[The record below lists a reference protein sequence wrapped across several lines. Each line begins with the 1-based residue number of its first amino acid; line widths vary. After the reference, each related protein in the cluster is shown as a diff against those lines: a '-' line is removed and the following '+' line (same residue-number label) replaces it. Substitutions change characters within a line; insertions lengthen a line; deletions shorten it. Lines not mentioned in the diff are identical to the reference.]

1 MTGNKPKSTSSFA
14 LFRRCASTFGSL
26 ASSPN
31 PSSSST
37 TSLISSFQSIC
48 PDAVSESLAI
58 MIETLSTRDDVARPF
73 RDSALLPLANLV
85 INVSK
90 VSSIYSITKT
100 PISNSILILGAKTL
114 SASLSSSSD
123 PDAVVATSFANAVG
137 SAPLIQVLKSHPD
150 IPLLAQFIA
159 RALARVAKVETKVG
173 ILARLHGGID
183 VSLKIVTMYAQ
194 DSNQVELVVAALHLL
209 KVYCA
214 LSANNAEAVI
224 SKARLMIKA
233 LRPLSAWKVAKFA
246 FALLKACEPKL
257 QKITGDTVSQFVLD
271 AADACLDMK
280 DCDQKTLQLA
290 VDVLKI
296 SRPPLSPVLYR
307 LLDAFDDDEPSEPSE
322 SSEYKVLAC
331 DVVWSASISDLD
343 IGKYQVAARDFNPH
357 SKKYF
362 DIVNFCSASGPPEPD
377 KSETFDCFPEHNDE
391 YAHPVKTPLKNFSRR
406 PLRGGRSLARASPSA
421 QVRRC
426 CIIARPSCTTKKAQP
441 FLKQSSLSC
450 AASSSIS
457 LVSAAPTQLSGAKY
471 FPLDPPGG
479 KYAVKGLLDAPPR
492 LLVRI

>member
-1 MTGNKPKSTSSFA
+1 MF
-14 LFRRCASTFGSL
+14 
-26 ASSPN
+26 
-31 PSSSST
+31 
-37 TSLISSFQSIC
+37 
-48 PDAVSESLAI
+48 
-58 MIETLSTRDDVARPF
+58 ETLSTRDDVARPF
-73 RDSALLPLANLV
+73 RDSALLPLANQV

-246 FALLKACEPKL
+246 FALLKACEPKAA
-257 QKITGDTVSQFVLD
+257 KDNRRHRFTV
-271 AADACLDMK
+271 
-280 DCDQKTLQLA
+280 
-290 VDVLKI
+290 
-296 SRPPLSPVLYR
+296 
-307 LLDAFDDDEPSEPSE
+307 
-322 SSEYKVLAC
+322 
-331 DVVWSASISDLD
+331 
-343 IGKYQVAARDFNPH
+343 
-357 SKKYF
+357 
-362 DIVNFCSASGPPEPD
+362 
-377 KSETFDCFPEHNDE
+377 
-391 YAHPVKTPLKNFSRR
+391 
-406 PLRGGRSLARASPSA
+406 
-421 QVRRC
+421 
-426 CIIARPSCTTKKAQP
+426 
-441 FLKQSSLSC
+441 C
-450 AASSSIS
+450 A
-457 LVSAAPTQLSGAKY
+457 
-471 FPLDPPGG
+471 
-479 KYAVKGLLDAPPR
+479 
-492 LLVRI
+492 